1 MKLLKKFATSDMD
14 YRKDISSRNI
24 INFDESTKRY
34 ALGSGGWKIQ
44 TTPTNSCKDD
54 VAQLIVA
61 DISPLRPCPEASKH
75 VSSIFGHFEID
86 EGNPLH
92 LSETELFLRA
102 NDCQANPATQV
113 IIKFIRYPGLIIAD
127 LEYRRGI
134 DTTYVVPI
142 RGVILDEKISK

>member
-1 MKLLKKFATSDMD
+1 MSDMEFSFEMD
-14 YRKDISSRNI
+14 LTSNVKMGGKNRKRRDNDDSANDFLNSFHI
-24 INFDESTKRY
+24 
-34 ALGSGGWKIQ
+34 SGGWKIQ

-113 IIKFIRYPGLIIAD
+113 IIKFIIYFGLIIA
-127 LEYRRGI
+127 EI
-134 DTTYVVPI
+134 
-142 RGVILDEKISK
+142 